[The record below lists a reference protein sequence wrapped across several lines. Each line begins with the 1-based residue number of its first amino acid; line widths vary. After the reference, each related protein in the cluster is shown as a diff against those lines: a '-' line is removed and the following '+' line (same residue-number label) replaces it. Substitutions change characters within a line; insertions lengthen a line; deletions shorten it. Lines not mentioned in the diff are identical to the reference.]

1 VTPFDGVLNLGN
13 GSIQTLLQRVLRLRT
28 SARQTFLQ
36 LGQRR
41 RGEEEEHRVQG
52 RVVRLDELHPLSI
65 DIEDAPTRLIG
76 NVLDGLDAGPIPIA
90 RKLGVLDKL
99 ATLDHLDER
108 GVGGEMVVYAIDLAR
123 TGRTGGMRDGKAKLG
138 RVGRK
143 ESVEEG
149 GFTRTRG
156 TTDDEGL
163 RGRFGVSSSAPCY
176 RDRPARLTLSII
188 FLNFARCL
196 I

>member
-1 VTPFDGVLNLGN
+1 MTPLDGVLDLGN
-13 GSIQTLLQRVLRLRT
+13 GSIQTFLQRILRLRS

-36 LGQRR
+36 LGQRG
-41 RGEEEEHRVQG
+41 RGEEEEHRIQG
-52 RVVRLDELHPLSI
+52 RVVRLDEFHPLSI
-65 DIEDAPTRLIG
+65 DIKDAPTRLVS
-76 NVLDGLDAGPIPIA
+76 NVLDGLDAGPITVP

-108 GVGGEMVVYAIDLAR
+108 GVGGEMVIDPIDLAR

-143 ESVEEG
+143 ESVQEG

-156 TTDDEGL
+156 TTDDERL
-163 RGRFGVSSSAPCY
+163 RGRFGVSSGAPGY
-176 RDRPARLTLSII
+176 RERPAKLTLSII